1 MNFKS
6 PYPWAESGRKCK
18 TYYEVVD
25 FEKDA
30 PISYKK
36 CEVEILNYDYEK
48 DRDWCR
54 CKRLDNNQEYFYIVK
69 YLEPIY
75 TVDEIMRYANR
86 TIIEEHWVDFNGDE
100 RALYL
105 KEFWGE
111 YFKIDECCGSRKMEK
126 VEI

>member
-1 MNFKS
+1 MNFRS
-6 PYPWAESGRKCK
+6 PYPWAEAGRKCK

-25 FEKDA
+25 FEKDT
-30 PISYKK
+30 PISYEK

-54 CKRLDNNQEYFYIVK
+54 CKRLDNNQEYYYIVK

-75 TVDEIMRYANR
+75 TVEEIMQYANR

-105 KEFWGE
+105 KKFCGE
-111 YFKIDECCGSRKMEK
+111 YFRIDECWGSRKMKK